1 MFHPLLVLTL
11 IQCHSH
17 LIFEPLFPNL
27 ATPNLTC
34 RKLNSFTDFSKIS
47 SFDDLGFIICG
58 SMGHIAVDVMIN
70 KPHLKVFGGLSVF
83 FYDIGVAVYAFEGIG
98 MVLPLE
104 TKVKDK
110 QRFGRVLG
118 LGMSSISVLF
128 DLFGGLS
135 VLVQLGSGMN
145 LVNEVME
152 RRFYGSRYCLWPRWV
167 MELVISL
174 VALLRVS
181 YKNGK
186 ALSFKYG
193 SKQFKKKGGMAARTA
208 TSNVFRSAGYK
219 FIDG

>member
-1 MFHPLLVLTL
+1 MFHPLLVLTF

-58 SMGHIAVDVMIN
+58 SMGHIAVDVMI
-70 KPHLKVFGGLSVF
+70 VLSH
-83 FYDIGVAVYAFEGIG
+83 
-98 MVLPLE
+98 
-104 TKVKDK
+104 
-110 QRFGRVLG
+110 
-118 LGMSSISVLF
+118 
-128 DLFGGLS
+128 

-186 ALSFKYG
+186 VLSFKYG
-193 SKQFKKKGGMAARTA
+193 SKQFKKKGGLAARTA